1 MSKTIKAILTNVK
14 HSTSEGSKSI
24 PNGPKSVQRVYATA
38 DLLYK
43 LGRPCKLQAKT
54 HSEQVKNIFAKLF
67 YFALTILCKL
77 FLKKSTFFGVLWGG
91 DGYQNTK

>member
-1 MSKTIKAILTNVK
+1 MTKTIKAILTDVK

-77 FLKKSTFFGVLWGG
+77 FLKKSAFFWLFLGG
-91 DGYQNTK
+91 GGW